1 MDVVNDATLTDAVA
15 QAWAESTS
23 LLRERVSVLEE
34 TALAVLDGQL
44 SVDRRRHA
52 EQEAHKLAGAL
63 GSFGLVK
70 SSRQAREAAWLLRA
84 GRDLTTTEA
93 LRLSELVV
101 GLRGEL
107 AAQLPGTGGP
117 AEAGGVEPK
126 RVLVV
131 DADDAAARRVAEE
144 ARSYG
149 LWADTV
155 ASTAAART
163 AISERRPDL
172 VVLDP
177 ADPNDPAA
185 GRDLLEDLCLAP
197 DPVPTLVLTRPG
209 GKVDRS
215 DAARL
220 RALGYLEKP
229 VQPTKV
235 VAVVRDLL
243 NRRGPRSTVLVL
255 AEDPTVLAALYR
267 LADSGEL
274 RVEELREPARF
285 WHTLP
290 VVRPDMVVLDEDLP
304 VLDTTL
310 LCLTVRSD
318 PAWQRLPLVLV
329 TGRPP
334 HTHRELYRIGAD
346 DVITREL
353 VGEELAVRVNNRLAR
368 ATPVRPAGDTDPG
381 TGLVSWTRF
390 EWDLRRMLGLARR
403 YGHVIAV
410 AVFAVDDVAD
420 LEQRH
425 GSQAG
430 AAASGALVRLLQRSF
445 RFEDVVGLRPEQ
457 QAVAALYGAD
467 LAGTRE
473 RIATL
478 LETFRHEQVTVDG
491 AWFEATASAGLAM
504 FPVDGATVEA
514 LTDAAGAA
522 LRHSVQ
528 EGGDRVTTVSNE
540 QPDQASGIVDVL
552 VVDDDDA
559 LASLLVHAL
568 STRGYRTYRLAD
580 GAEAAA
586 ALLDPDGLQARV
598 ILLDV
603 GLPGLDGLSVLRQLA
618 HRRILARTR
627 VIMVTLRASEGEALQ
642 ALELGAFDHVAKPLS
657 VPLLLHR
664 VRQALDSLSS

>member
-84 GRDLTTTEA
+84 GRNWPPTEA
-93 LRLSELVV
+93 LRLAELVV

-197 DPVPTLVLTRPG
+197 DPVPTLVLPRPG

-243 NRRGPRSTVLVL
+243 NRRGPPSTVLVL
-255 AEDPTVLAALYR
+255 AEDPTVLAPLYR
-267 LADSGEL
+267 PADTGE
-274 RVEELREPARF
+274 VPGEELRGPARV
-285 WHTLP
+285 WRTPP
-290 VVRPDMVVLDEDLP
+290 VVRP
-304 VLDTTL
+304 
-310 LCLTVRSD
+310 
-318 PAWQRLPLVLV
+318 
-329 TGRPP
+329 G
-334 HTHRELYRIGAD
+334 
-346 DVITREL
+346 
-353 VGEELAVRVNNRLAR
+353 N
-368 ATPVRPAGDTDPG
+368 
-381 TGLVSWTRF
+381 
-390 EWDLRRMLGLARR
+390 
-403 YGHVIAV
+403 
-410 AVFAVDDVAD
+410 
-420 LEQRH
+420 
-425 GSQAG
+425 
-430 AAASGALVRLLQRSF
+430 
-445 RFEDVVGLRPEQ
+445 
-457 QAVAALYGAD
+457 
-467 LAGTRE
+467 
-473 RIATL
+473 
-478 LETFRHEQVTVDG
+478 
-491 AWFEATASAGLAM
+491 
-504 FPVDGATVEA
+504 
-514 LTDAAGAA
+514 
-522 LRHSVQ
+522 
-528 EGGDRVTTVSNE
+528 
-540 QPDQASGIVDVL
+540 
-552 VVDDDDA
+552 
-559 LASLLVHAL
+559 
-568 STRGYRTYRLAD
+568 
-580 GAEAAA
+580 
-586 ALLDPDGLQARV
+586 
-598 ILLDV
+598 
-603 GLPGLDGLSVLRQLA
+603 
-618 HRRILARTR
+618 
-627 VIMVTLRASEGEALQ
+627 
-642 ALELGAFDHVAKPLS
+642 
-657 VPLLLHR
+657 
-664 VRQALDSLSS
+664 